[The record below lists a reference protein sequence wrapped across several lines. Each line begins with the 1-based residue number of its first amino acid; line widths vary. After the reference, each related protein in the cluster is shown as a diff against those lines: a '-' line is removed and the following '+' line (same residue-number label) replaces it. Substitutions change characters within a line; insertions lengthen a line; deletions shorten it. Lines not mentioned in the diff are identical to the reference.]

1 MLGIAGELSGAP
13 REECAGRGGAAAVY
27 HCKSRAFVA
36 TEFTVSSDQFDLIS
50 IGGGSGGL
58 ACAQRAAEHGA
69 KAAVVESGRLG
80 GTCVNVGCVPK
91 KVMWNAAGIA
101 QSLSDAADYG
111 FGSAADGGGAGGDWA
126 VLKKKRDAYI
136 ARLNAIYAKSLAAKG
151 VAHVPGRARFLDA
164 HSVEVDGRRLE
175 AAHVVIATGGYP
187 DVPRVPG
194 AELGITSDGFFEL
207 EHRPQRVAIVG
218 SGYVA
223 CELASAFHALGS
235 EAELFI
241 RKDNLLTHF
250 DAMLGKSL
258 MREMLADGLAIH
270 TGVVPAAVLDDSGR
284 RTLAAADGREFG
296 GFDCVLWAIGRSP
309 DVAGLELRAA
319 GVGLDARGFVATDEF
334 QNTSVEGVYAIGDV
348 TGRAALTP
356 VAIAAGRR
364 LSDRLFG
371 GKRDRRLSY
380 EMIPSVVFTHP
391 PIGTVGLSEAEARA
405 AHGDAVKV
413 YVADFTPMYHAITTR
428 KSRTDMKL
436 VCVGAQERIIGC
448 HIIGAGADEML
459 QGFAV
464 AIRMGATKRDFDDTV
479 AIHPTSAEELVTMR

>member
-1 MLGIAGELSGAP
+1 
-13 REECAGRGGAAAVY
+13 VQ
-27 HCKSRAFVA
+27 
-36 TEFTVSSDQFDLIS
+36 SDVFDLIS

-58 ACAQRAAEHGA
+58 ACAQRAAEYGA
-69 KAAVVESGRLG
+69 KSAVIESGRLG

-101 QSLSDAADYG
+101 DAIADAGDYG
-111 FGSAADGGGAGGDWA
+111 FEIGEAAEAGGNDWSI
-126 VLKKKRDAYI
+126 LKKKRDAYV
-136 ARLNAIYAKSLAAKG
+136 ARLNGIYARSLAAKG
-151 VAHVPGRARFLDA
+151 VAHIEGRAKFLDA
-164 HSVEVDGRRLE
+164 HTVEVNGRRYSG
-175 AAHVVIATGGYP
+175 AHVVIATGGYP

-207 EHRPQRVAIVG
+207 DARPRRVAVVG

-235 EAELFI
+235 ETQLFI
-241 RKDNLLTHF
+241 RKDHLLTHF
-250 DAMLGKSL
+250 DVMLGKSL

-270 TGVVPAAVLDDSGR
+270 TGVVPSALLEQSGH
-284 RTLAAADGREFG
+284 RTLVAADGREFPG
-296 GFDCVLWAIGRSP
+296 YDCVLWAIGRSA

-319 GVGLDARGFVATDEF
+319 GVALDACGFVATDVF
-334 QNTSVEGVYAIGDV
+334 QNTNVAGVYAIGDV
-348 TGRAALTP
+348 TGRAQLTP

-371 GKRDRRLSY
+371 GKRERHLSY
-380 EMIPSVVFTHP
+380 EMIPTVVFTHP
-391 PIGTVGLSEAEARA
+391 PIGTVGLSESEARA
-405 AHGDAVKV
+405 QFGDAVKV
-413 YVADFTPMYHAITTR
+413 YVADFTPMYYALTTR
-428 KSRTDMKL
+428 KVHTDMKL
-436 VCVGAQERIIGC
+436 VCVGAEEKIIGC

-479 AIHPTSAEELVTMR
+479 AVHPTSAEELVTLR